1 MGAEAK
7 LPGRHEFAKILRDPD
22 EIAVEMGEATIVDG
36 VVVHKRPEGWY
47 APVTADTD
55 SKLRT
60 RV

>member
-36 VVVHKRPEGWY
+36 VVVHKRQDRY